1 MLTLSLLN
9 EIQND
14 RTYKDI
20 SAEMFSLC
28 FINMINKE
36 KKKTVRD
43 STAGNGKIYLIIEG
57 REVFLLSHE
66 RMLPNT

>member
-36 KKKTVRD
+36 KKRLFVI
-43 STAGNGKIYLIIEG
+43 ALLGMGKFI
-57 REVFLLSHE
+57 
-66 RMLPNT
+66 